1 MTQNLPVIVLGAG
14 GHAKVLIDTLLAL
27 SVELIGIVDSA
38 SAPKQGS
45 VLGIPIIGNDEMVLN
60 YPTDEVRLVNGLGSV
75 TSTADRKRLFV
86 DFKSK
91 GYGFAGINHP
101 SAVIAREVSLAEGV
115 QVMAGAVIQPGC
127 ALGENTIV
135 NTGAS
140 VDHDCSIGA
149 HVHLAPGTTLSGGVE
164 VGSET
169 HIGTGATVIQ
179 GIRLGEGSLIAAG
192 ALVTE
197 DVPDNVTV
205 MGIPAK
211 VVEK

>member
-1 MTQNLPVIVLGAG
+1 MIPNLPVIVLGAG

-38 SAPKQGS
+38 SVPEQRS
-45 VLGIPIIGNDEMVLN
+45 VLGIPVIGNDETVLN
-60 YPTDEVRLVNGLGSV
+60 YPIDKVRLVNGLGSV
-75 TSTADRKRLFV
+75 TSTFDRKRLFV
-86 DFKSK
+86 HFKSK
-91 GYGFAGINHP
+91 GYCFAGIIHP
-101 SAVIAREVSLAEGV
+101 SAVIARKVNLAEGV

-127 ALGENTIV
+127 VLGENTIV

-140 VDHDCSIGA
+140 VDHDCLIGT
-149 HVHLAPGTTLSGGVE
+149 HIHLAPGVTLCGGVE
-164 VGSET
+164 VGSGT
-169 HIGTGATVIQ
+169 HISTGATVIQ
-179 GIRLGEGSLIAAG
+179 GIRIGEGSLIAAG